1 MSFKATTI
9 EDLFK
14 KLSLPNGDVVG
25 RSGITLNQLSCLAS
39 SLDTKSFQSLKD
51 FLVTQ
56 SGAVESLKGLPRLPS
71 IDSQS
76 NIQSP
81 TTGFDVQQELSL
93 LTSHTEKLNILPEI
107 SIEVTAP
114 DAPAIL
120 TLETLAKE
128 LDMPFLK
135 DYQGIVT
142 YEQLSKMSMAKL
154 IALAIEREACL
165 KIKKYFLAKEQAN
178 AALSVPVDTAVRK
191 STAKVSSHKMP
202 SKQPSMKK
210 SEDPDLAKSAPML
223 ANLPIHKKQQSKEK
237 LIQATS
243 KSNEDSMKEK
253 QQEIP
258 QPKVSRSASQKD
270 TLLSKAASNR
280 LFETAQLQQLQTA
293 NEGAGVIGKSKPI
306 SKKSAVSTGNLS
318 EDCLAEV
325 PVQDSHL
332 SSEPVTID
340 QINDLRVHFAA
351 LDHKKDSFD
360 LASKR
365 KTVVLETVQKIKV
378 FQVMVR
384 RQIPSNIHLLRN
396 LNYV

>member
-1 MSFKATTI
+1 MSFKANTI

-25 RSGITLNQLSCLAS
+25 RSGITLNQLSCLACS
-39 SLDTKSFQSLKD
+39 IDTKSFQSLKD
-51 FLVTQ
+51 FLGAD
-56 SGAVESLKGLPRLPS
+56 SDAVESQKELPRLPS
-71 IDSQS
+71 IDLSS
-76 NIQSP
+76 NM
-81 TTGFDVQQELSL
+81 QQELSL
-93 LTSHTEKLNILPEI
+93 LTSHTEKLNILPEVCVEI
-107 SIEVTAP
+107 YAP

-165 KIKKYFLAKEQAN
+165 KIKKYFLAKEQEAS
-178 AALSVPVDTAVRK
+178 AALSVPVDNAVRK
-191 STAKVSSHKMP
+191 STSHNMP
-202 SKQPSMKK
+202 SKQPSMMKH
-210 SEDPDLAKSAPML
+210 EDTDLVKSAPML
-223 ANLPIHKKQQSKEK
+223 ANVPKSKEK
-237 LIQATS
+237 LIQMTS
-243 KSNEDSMKEK
+243 KSNEDSIKEK

-258 QPKVSRSASQKD
+258 PPKVSRSASQKD

-280 LFETAQLQQLQTA
+280 LFETAQLQQLQSL
-293 NEGAGVIGKSKPI
+293 NEGAGVVGKLKPI
-306 SKKSAVSTGNLS
+306 SKKVAVSTGNMS
-318 EDCLAEV
+318 EDSLAEL

-340 QINDLRVHFAA
+340 QINDLRVLFAA

-365 KTVVLETVQKIKV
+365 KTVFLETVQKIKV